1 MNIFILDSSPAIAA
15 SYHCDHHI
23 HKMILESA
31 QMASTAARVL
41 GLPEY
46 IYPSVYQP
54 AYPNHPCTKWVSEHP
69 GNLAWLC
76 SLANWLEY
84 TRLKLGHTPHKS
96 IGVINRI
103 NTCAMYVLY
112 PQYSYPDHTP
122 FAEAMYPRIQIRRD
136 MTTVQKYQHYYRL
149 KFKAWGLTGSEQLQY
164 KGRSV
169 PNFLLTSPTHTDS
182 NSP

>member
-15 SYHCDHHI
+15 SYHCDLHL

-46 IYPSVYQP
+46 IYPHIYQP
-54 AYPNHPCTKWVSEHP
+54 TYSNHPCTVWVGKHP
-69 GNLAWLC
+69 ANLAWLWSLTNNLELTRLRLGHAHHKSMKVLDLIGGHAKHEYGFQYC
-76 SLANWLEY
+76 SL
-84 TRLKLGHTPHKS
+84 
-96 IGVINRI
+96 
-103 NTCAMYVLY
+103 
-112 PQYSYPDHTP
+112 DHTP

-149 KFKAWGLTGSEQLQY
+149 KFKAWGLTGREQLLY

-169 PNFLLTSPTHTDS
+169 PDFLLTPNTTIESS
-182 NSP
+182 SS